1 MAGKGFGG
9 MKPKVGNRD
18 SLRLEEVVELFKFP
32 DKKWVQLRFLDKVDP
47 LHVKQHWIKIL
58 GGKDKREIK
67 IPRYCLS
74 HNPADPDT
82 PRDIVCPYCDIS
94 SGKDGAMSTNEF
106 FLVNAIVREIQE
118 EEPARKPKPTAEET
132 KTGFKDIRSKT
143 WTPVRVVR
151 LTSSLVSRIQEI
163 SENNKHKNKK
173 LNEVRQYDAT
183 DPRYGFDVSIKYK
196 SDGAGTDK
204 YSCDK
209 VEGGATPLTAEEQ
222 DYLVWRLDES
232 LLDETGRMSAKQALD
247 DFKRMEIVGDI
258 PEDDDEDDDDVPRRK
273 KSATKSR
280 SLDDDDD
287 DDTPPRKKKRPVDD
301 DDDEDTPPRKK
312 KRPFDDDDDDDETPP
327 RKKKR
332 PVDDDDDEDTPPRK
346 KKRPAVSDDDDDDD
360 TPPRRKKR
368 PVDDD
373 EDTTPRKKKRPAVSD
388 DDDDDGATT
397 PRKKTSA
404 SGATTAKKKSTSRGI
419 DDDDDAP
426 PRKKKRP
433 VDDDEPVRKK
443 RRSRSALDD

>member
-118 EEPARKPKPTAEET
+118 EEPARKPKPTAEEI

-222 DYLVWRLDES
+222 DYLVWQLDES

-258 PEDDDEDDDDVPRRK
+258 PEDDDEDDDDDVPRRK
-273 KSATKSR
+273 KSVAKSR
-280 SLDDDDD
+280 SLDDEDDD
-287 DDTPPRKKKRPVDD
+287 DVPRRKKRPVD
-301 DDDEDTPPRKK
+301 
-312 KRPFDDDDDDDETPP
+312 
-327 RKKKR
+327 
-332 PVDDDDDEDTPPRK
+332 DDDDDEDTPPRK
-346 KKRPAVSDDDDDDD
+346 KKRPAVSDDDDD

-373 EDTTPRKKKRPAVSD
+373 EDTPPRKKKRPAVSDDD

>member
-258 PEDDDEDDDDVPRRK
+258 PEDDDEDDDDDVPRRK
-273 KSATKSR
+273 KSVAKSR
-280 SLDDDDD
+280 SLDDEDDD
-287 DDTPPRKKKRPVDD
+287 DVPRRKKRPVDD
-301 DDDEDTPPRKK
+301 DDDDEDSAPPRKK
-312 KRPFDDDDDDDETPP
+312 KRPFDDDDTPP
-327 RKKKR
+327 RRKKR
-332 PVDDDDDEDTPPRK
+332 PVDDDDDDEDTPPRK
-346 KKRPAVSDDDDDDD
+346 KKRPAVSDD
-360 TPPRRKKR
+360 
-368 PVDDD
+368 
-373 EDTTPRKKKRPAVSD
+373 D